1 MRPSDFARVRLALA
15 VLVLAGALAAGLA
28 VAQETV
34 EEPSTKKRFPATVT
48 LADGEETFSLPLTGT
63 AVRKK
68 FIVKVY
74 AVAHHMAGGPFASED
89 EALVAALAGGTP
101 RQLTLHFARG
111 VGADKIQ
118 GAFRE
123 GFEKNASVEEGELIR
138 DAVEQFAGYFDGDV
152 AEDEQ
157 YVLRWMPGGTVTTV
171 VAGEEKP
178 AIENEAFA
186 RVLWRIWLGEKAIVD
201 RKKLVRLAVAEDAE

>member
-1 MRPSDFARVRLALA
+1 MKANAFADRRPALTI
-15 VLVLAGALAAGLA
+15 LVLATAMAAGLA

-34 EEPSTKKRFPATVT
+34 EEPSTGKRFPATVT
-48 LADGEETFSLPLTGT
+48 LTDGEETFSLPLTGT

-68 FIVKVY
+68 FIIKVY
-74 AVAHHMAGGPFASED
+74 AVAHHMGGGPFASEE
-89 EALVAALAGGTP
+89 EALAAALAGGTP

-118 GAFRE
+118 GAFRD
-123 GFEKNASVEEGELIR
+123 GFEKNASTEEGELIR
-138 DAVEQFAGYFDGDV
+138 AAAEQFVAYFDGDV

-171 VAGEEKP
+171 IAGEEKP

-201 RKKLVRLAVAEDAE
+201 RKKLVRRAVADDAE